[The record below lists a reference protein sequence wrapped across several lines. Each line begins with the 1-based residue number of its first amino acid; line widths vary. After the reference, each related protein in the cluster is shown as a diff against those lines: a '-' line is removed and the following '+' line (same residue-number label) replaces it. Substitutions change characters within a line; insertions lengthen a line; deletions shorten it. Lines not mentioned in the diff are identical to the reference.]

1 MRTPLIEEPIQ
12 PIDYNPKCRF
22 RFIEP
27 LPVIYIASCAI
38 LEPVLQ
44 QYVYLRIAED
54 FGIKKLNTSQTEEL
68 SQLCDANKSSPTFKI
83 QQATQSATSQFLMC
97 LALVQVLLCCPTI
110 LLLGSIINRIGR
122 KVAIYMT
129 FSSRLIYAVTI
140 ACVIRFELPIH
151 VLFVGSAID
160 GLCGSIEAAMMSFNT
175 YIADVT
181 SPGKQRSFRMT
192 VLEGVIGLTSG
203 TASLVTGFLIRHINF
218 LTPVY
223 VVLCLLTLG
232 LIYVVFFL
240 MDSYRPTE
248 NKDDTKSK
256 SLNVLRATFKHY
268 IWDTSEKRRSRLL
281 LALMGGFFTAPALT
295 ASIDVIVLYVLNS
308 PFCWTSDHIGN
319 FLAAQT
325 YSRWL
330 FALTMVKLLQRCL
343 SDIDIA
349 ILGNCSCILAV
360 IILAFA
366 QNDTTIYL
374 CTFSYYYFTSSFP
387 PFPSSSPSSYTSSSF
402 FAFSSSFFFFYYHYF
417 FSTFFSPPHS
427 SSFAP
432 LLLGPSIFFSS
443 FFYSFFLFSSFS
455 PSFFTFAFFIEV
467 YILSLSL
474 FQYRIMMNFKLKDRF
489 CIMNK
494 NILDFE
500 RI

>member
-1 MRTPLIEEPIQ
+1 MEVRRSENGGIHLKFPKDEKRKTVTTPLIEEPIQ
-12 PIDYNPKCRF
+12 PIDYKPKWRF

-54 FGIKKLNTSQTEEL
+54 FGIKKLNTSQSEEL

-83 QQATQSATSQFLMC
+83 QQATQRATSQFLMC
-97 LALVQVLLCCPTI
+97 LAMVQVLLCCPTL

-129 FSSRLIYAVTI
+129 FCSRLIYAVTI
-140 ACVIRFELPIH
+140 ACVIRFELPIY

-203 TASLVTGFLIRHINF
+203 TASLVTGFLIRHTNF

-223 VVLCLLTLG
+223 LVLCLLSLG
-232 LIYVVFFL
+232 LIYVIFFL
-240 MDSYRPTE
+240 VDSYRPAE
-248 NKDDTKSK
+248 NKDDTKRK
-256 SLNVLRATFKHY
+256 SFNILRATFEHY

-343 SDIDIA
+343 SDIDIV

-360 IILAFA
+360 ITLAFA

-374 CTFSYYYFTSSFP
+374 SACAGVFAYVALPNIRSAMSKLVTPEEVGSLFAGFYFTE
-387 PFPSSSPSSYTSSSF
+387 
-402 FAFSSSFFFFYYHYF
+402 AI
-417 FSTFFSPPHS
+417 STLIFGIVFNTVY
-427 SSFAP
+427 AAT
-432 LLLGPSIFFSS
+432 LLVMRGIV
-443 FFYSFFLFSSFS
+443 FFLVASMLMI
-455 PSFFTFAFFIEV
+455 AIFIFLV
-467 YILSLSL
+467 YKIISKKV
-474 FQYRIMMNFKLKDRF
+474 QQ
-489 CIMNK
+489 
-494 NILDFE
+494 
-500 RI
+500 